1 MNNSIAKKAL
11 WLAAIGNFLE
21 VYNYVLFAV
30 MLPIISPIFFPAE
43 NYSLSMF
50 LGYLSFAITFFV
62 APLGSIFWGW
72 IGDIKGRHILLQ
84 NSVLLMAIP
93 SLMIA
98 SLPTFEEIGI
108 LAPVLLLLLRIIQG
122 LSASGGISG
131 SKIFA
136 MEHMGPKKLG
146 VTSGIISASGAIGV
160 CFAWIVGL
168 YIIASPYNTINWRIA
183 FFIGASLY
191 FVALLLKKYSNDLK
205 LINTN
210 IQNKNYSKVY
220 EVGNV
225 LADNR
230 NQSIAVF
237 LIGGLMGMLS
247 YTMHAFITPF
257 VIGIGLESHSA
268 YKFSII
274 AIFITACSAVYSGML
289 LDRKKLNAVSYLINH
304 IKVVGI
310 IFPICWF
317 LIITKKVELILF
329 GYIGLGY
336 LLGVFASVSGVVM
349 YKLFPPHVRCRGT
362 MLNNSL
368 GIALFGGLTPMTFA
382 LIANVIPFAPAIV
395 VSIYSLTLVF
405 LSRKLIVKLAS

>member
-1 MNNSIAKKAL
+1 MKNSIAKKAL

-21 VYNYVLFAV
+21 IYNYVLFAV

-43 NYSLSMF
+43 SYGLSMF

-84 NSVLLMAIP
+84 NSILLMAIP

-98 SLPTFEEIGI
+98 SLPTFKEIGI
-108 LAPVLLLLLRIIQG
+108 LAPILLLLLRIIQG

-136 MEHMGPKKLG
+136 MEHMGSERLG
-146 VTSGIISASGAIGV
+146 VSSGVISAAGAMGV
-160 CFAWIVGL
+160 CFAWVVGL
-168 YIIASPYNTINWRIA
+168 YIVASPENGLNWRIA

-191 FVALLLKKYSNDLK
+191 FVALLLKKYSKDLK
-205 LINTN
+205 LVNP
-210 IQNKNYSKVY
+210 QNQSNPKVY

-225 LADNR
+225 LAENKY
-230 NQSIAVF
+230 QSFTVF

-257 VIGIGLESHSA
+257 VIGLGVESQSA

-274 AIFITACSAVYSGML
+274 AIIVTACSAVYSGML
-289 LDRKKLNAVSYLINH
+289 VDRKKLNTTNYLLNH
-304 IKVVGI
+304 IKIVGVA
-310 IFPICWF
+310 FPIFWF
-317 LIITKKVELILF
+317 FIITKKMEFILL
-329 GYIGLGY
+329 GYLGLGY

-382 LIANVIPFAPAIV
+382 LITKIFPFAPAIV
-395 VSIYSLTLVF
+395 ISVYALALIF
-405 LSRKLIVKLAS
+405 LSKRLMLKLAR